1 MIEVRVCRGTGC
13 ESSKAENLLN
23 LLESAVKEKGL
34 GDKVKVKTIG
44 CHGFCQ
50 VGPVITIEPDGLFYC
65 EVGEK
70 DIEDIVESH
79 FVKGEPVERLFYV
92 NPATEERIP
101 KYENIPFYQGQTKVV
116 LENCGV
122 IDPSSIDEYIEYRGY
137 EALKKV
143 LNGMT
148 PEDTIEE
155 ILSSGLRGRGGAGFP
170 TGLKLKF
177 GRKVE
182 SDHKYVVCNA
192 DEGDPGAFMDGA
204 ILIANPHSVLEG
216 LTISAYCLG
225 ASEGYVYVR
234 HEYPQ
239 AVAAIKKA
247 LVDSRERGFL
257 GENILG
263 SGFSFDIKI
272 KEGAGAFVCGEETA
286 LLASIEGER
295 GMPKP
300 RPPFPT
306 DAGLWG
312 KPTCINNVK
321 SLANLP
327 IIIRR
332 GADWFKS
339 VGTENSSGTAIFS
352 LAGKIKNTGLI
363 EVPMGTTLRQII
375 FDVGGG
381 IKEGKEFKAIQTG
394 GPSGGCIPASQLDL
408 PVDFDSL
415 KAVGAIMGSGG
426 MIAMDETT
434 CMVDVARY
442 FISFTQAESC
452 GKCTPCRVGTL
463 QMLKLLDKIKE
474 GRGDAGDIDKLN
486 ELAKTVKEGSLC
498 GLGQTAPNPV
508 LTTIKYFRE
517 EYEAHIKERRCPAG
531 VCKDLIKFAI
541 IAEKCIGC
549 TACARVCPTN
559 AITGKRDEV
568 HILDLDKCIKCGAC
582 YEVCPPKAD
591 AIAKIPAFEGGA
603 H

>member
-13 ESSKAENLLN
+13 ESSKAKELLHH
-23 LLESAVKEKGL
+23 LEKAVDDNGL
-34 GDKVKVKTIG
+34 KDKVRVKTIG

-50 VGPVITIEPDGLFYC
+50 VGPVITIEPEGLFYC
-65 EVGEK
+65 EVDEK
-70 DIEDIVESH
+70 DIEEIVGSH
-79 FVKGEPVERLFYV
+79 FIKGEPVERLFYV
-92 NPATEERIP
+92 NPTTEERIP
-101 KYENIPFYQGQTKVV
+101 KYEDIPFYKGQTKVV

-122 IDPSSIDEYIEYRGY
+122 IDPSSIDEYIEHEGY
-137 EALKKV
+137 QALKKV

-148 PEDTIEE
+148 PEATIEE

-170 TGLKLKF
+170 TGMKLKL
-177 GRKVE
+177 GRRTE
-182 SDHKYVVCNA
+182 SDQKYVVCNA

-225 ASEGYVYVR
+225 ATKGFVYVR

-247 LVDSRERGFL
+247 LIDSRERGFL

-263 SGFSFDIKI
+263 SDFTFDITI

-286 LLASIEGER
+286 LMASIEGER
-295 GMPKP
+295 GMPRP

-327 IIIRR
+327 IILRR
-332 GADWFKS
+332 GADWFKAI
-339 VGTENSSGTAIFS
+339 GTENSSGTAIFS

-381 IKEGKEFKAIQTG
+381 LKGDKEFKAIQTG
-394 GPSGGCIPASQLDL
+394 GPSGGCIPSAHLDL
-408 PVDFDSL
+408 PVDYDSL

-474 GRGDAGDIDKLN
+474 GRGEEGDIDKLN

-508 LTTIKYFRE
+508 LTTIRYFRE
-517 EYEAHIKERRCPAG
+517 EYEVHIKEKQCPAG

-541 IAEKCIGC
+541 IPEKCIGC
-549 TACARVCPTN
+549 TACARVCPTS

-582 YEVCPPKAD
+582 YEVCPPKAS
-591 AIAKIPAFEGGA
+591 AIVKIPAFEGGS